1 MNPAEFSPMDPRLE
15 QALQEIR
22 AAEPGADAVEA
33 AAARVWARLA
43 IPEHLRSCADFQALI
58 PAYRA
63 GRLNEARAALLQD
76 HLHECVACRKVYEG
90 RIASMPAA
98 RRPVRRAAPVIR
110 WAMAAAVV
118 LAAGGAVWFVLQEYG
133 GGSDRAV
140 VQSVNGTLFAL
151 GADGTLRPLAAGQD
165 LPDGTEIH
173 TARDSRAMLRLGDGS
188 LVEMRERAAVS
199 TSSAAGDLTLRLDRG
214 DVIVQAAHRRKGH
227 LYVAT
232 ADCRVAVTG
241 TLFSVISGVKG
252 SRVSVVEGEVHVSQD
267 NRDHVLHPGDQ
278 MSTAASLEPRP
289 LGDDIGWSQ
298 NRDRLLERLRKLR
311 IEIRQI
317 QLPALRYSSRLL
329 GRLPA
334 NTAVFASIPN
344 YGQYLAD
351 AQAVLAKNLEE
362 SPELRAWW
370 AGRSAGSGAMLE
382 KLKTAGGY
390 LGEEVAVVGLANP
403 DGRIGTPVFLAETR
417 RPGFRDFVKQA
428 LPAMTVAERPGLVAF
443 GPDAAS
449 VEALAGALDSTAA
462 QFQASP
468 FYHRIAGAY
477 QQGAGLLLCVDFSQ
491 APESA
496 HAGLRYIVAG
506 RKQIR
511 DRMETRA
518 TFGFG
523 GEKPGIAAWL
533 AAPGPMGS
541 LDYVS
546 SEASLAAAFVVRDP
560 GAIVDQVT
568 ALGGRF
574 AGHAAAPPDAA
585 ALRTEL
591 AAALGGEFSL
601 SFDGPI
607 FPPSWKLVAEV
618 YEPARAQAAIR
629 QIVDSY
635 DRGAAAAGRKP
646 LRTAEE
652 TVAGR
657 VYYMIA
663 AADPNPLTEA
673 HYTFAGGYLIAGPT
687 RALVAKALDIK
698 TAGTS
703 ITRSA
708 QFMAFEPSD
717 QFANYSAVLYE
728 NLGTTLAPLA
738 GLLGAFAPRAG
749 ARPPGGGIGQRETVL
764 RGRLCRP
771 GPGDRG
777 RHRQGPAARPRR
789 RQPALRGPGGDSG
802 QCVPDGPDA
811 HGRAGPA
818 VAQTGSLRYGY
829 PAKMSWWNLSL
840 LPRRPR

>member
-15 QALQEIR
+15 QALHEIR
-22 AAEPGADAVEA
+22 NAAPDAAEVEA
-33 AAARVWARLA
+33 AAARVWARLTV
-43 IPEHLRSCADFQALI
+43 PEHLRSCADFQALI
-58 PAYRA
+58 PEYRA

-90 RIASMPAA
+90 KVVSMPAQ
-98 RRPVRRAAPVIR
+98 RPARRAAPLVR

-133 GGSDRAV
+133 GGSGRAV
-140 VQSVNGTLFAL
+140 VESVNGTLFAL
-151 GADGTLRPLAAGQD
+151 AADGTLRPLTAGQD
-165 LPDGTEIH
+165 LPDGVEIR

-199 TSSAAGDLTLRLDRG
+199 TSSAAGDLTLRLNRG

-232 ADCRVAVTG
+232 TDCRVAVTG
-241 TLFSVISGVKG
+241 TLFSVVSGVKG
-252 SRVSVVEGEVHVSQD
+252 SRVSVVEGEVHVAQD

-278 MSTAASLEPRP
+278 MSTVASLEPRP

-382 KLKTAGGY
+382 KLRTAGGY

-403 DGRIGTPVFLAETR
+403 SGGIGTPVFLAETR
-417 RPGFRDFVKQA
+417 RPGFPEFLKRAAPRV
-428 LPAMTVAERPGLVAF
+428 TVVERPGLVAF
-443 GPDAAS
+443 GPDAAA
-449 VEALAGALDSTAA
+449 VEALASALDSTSA

-468 FYHRIAGAY
+468 FYHRVADAY
-477 QQGAGLLLCVDFSQ
+477 QQGAGLLLCVDFSG
-491 APESA
+491 APQSA
-496 HAGLRYIVAG
+496 HSHLRYILAG

-523 GEKPGIAAWL
+523 GEKPGIASWL

-546 SEASLAAAFVVRDP
+546 ADATLAAAFVVRDP
-560 GAIVDQVT
+560 GAIVDQV
-568 ALGGRF
+568 AAVSGRF
-574 AGHAAAPPDAA
+574 AGRAAAPPDAA
-585 ALRTEL
+585 GLRTQL

-618 YEPARAQAAIR
+618 YDPARAEAAIR

-635 DRGAAAAGRKP
+635 DRDAAAGGRKP

-652 TVAGR
+652 TVQGR

-673 HYTFAGGYLIAGPT
+673 HYTFADGYLIAGPT
-687 RALVAKALDIK
+687 RALVAKALEIK
-698 TAGTS
+698 TTGVS

-738 GLLGAFAPRAG
+738 GLLGAFAPEQA
-749 ARPPGGGIGQRETVL
+749 
-764 RGRLCRP
+764 RGRLAEGLGNVKP
-771 GPGDRG
+771 FFV
-777 RHRQGPAARPRR
+777 AAY
-789 RQPALRGPGGDSG
+789 AG
-802 QCVPDGPDA
+802 QDQVTVAATGKDLPLG
-811 HGRAGPA
+811 AGED
-818 VAQTGSLRYGY
+818 
-829 PAKMSWWNLSL
+829 SL
-840 LPRRPR
+840 LSGDLGGILSNVFPIARMHAAGR